1 MAKKLTGETIAI
13 LKNCKIENNIVYL
26 QCGQIQRVLYQE
38 VNEALNTLCG
48 VWNSKKGGHIFEYNP
63 KIAIDELIRTQELP
77 EKNPFAFFP
86 TPLKIIDEM
95 LYLCESELSYL
106 QFKAEDVRC
115 LEPSAGQA
123 KIAKKLQ
130 EVLPLATI
138 DTVELDPI
146 NQKYLQEEGFN
157 PFCGSFLDFNTD
169 YKLKYHLIVMNPPF
183 SYKGDAFA
191 YITHI
196 LHAYKMFEREGTL
209 IAIAPTGFLTNKDK
223 KSSLFREIVL
233 SSNQDLVMLEQ
244 GAFKESNTMVQ
255 TCIIHMRENPW
266 KTKPHQGFLNYHVW
280 HFRLHATCSYDL
292 SEAFK
297 KANLYP
303 NFEAIVR
310 DILQQKAKENTFF
323 PERYFREYV
332 QILQREYENEYDSA
346 SQKES
351 FESINEE
358 EVLLEIRKKNKA
370 RIQRSASKKI
380 AKSEH
385 SLGGLFAF
393 AS

>member
-1 MAKKLTGETIAI
+1 MARKLTDETIAI
-13 LKNCKIENNIVYL
+13 LKSCKIENNIVYL
-26 QCGQIQRVLYQE
+26 QCGQIEKILYKE
-38 VNEALNTLCG
+38 VNEALTTLFG
-48 VWNSKKGGHIFEYNP
+48 VWNSKQGGHVFDYNP
-63 KIAIDELIRTQELP
+63 KIAINELISSRELP
-77 EKNPFAFFP
+77 EKNPLAFFP

-106 QFKAEDVRC
+106 EFKAEAARC

-123 KIAKKLQ
+123 KIAKKLR

-146 NQKYLQEEGFN
+146 NQSYLKAEGFD

-196 LHAYKMFEREGTL
+196 MHAYKMLEREGTL
-209 IAIAPTGFLTNKDK
+209 IAIAPTSFLHNSDK
-223 KSSLFREIVL
+223 KSTLFREIVFAN
-233 SSNQDLVMLEQ
+233 NQDFIILEE

-266 KTKPHQGFLNYHVW
+266 KTKPHQGYINYHVW
-280 HFRLHATCSYDL
+280 HFHLHANCNYDL
-292 SEAFK
+292 YGAFE

-303 NFEAIVR
+303 DFDEIAR

-323 PERYFREYV
+323 PETYFKEYAKTLK
-332 QILQREYENEYDSA
+332 QDYDNEYGNTL
-346 SQKES
+346 QKEIS
-351 FESINEE
+351 EVINEDE
-358 EVLLEIRKKNKA
+358 ILLEIRKKNRA
-370 RIQRSASKKI
+370 RIQRSTPKKV

-385 SLGGLFAF
+385 GLGGLFAF